1 MKNYHYLLV
10 VLLVGL
16 EGFSQF
22 EIPKRTVNIA
32 PMSKNSSSIA
42 PTSSKIITYP
52 SIFNKKDK
60 LLQSVSLLP
69 KKQEEEKSVMEPTQL
84 ESPAKEQTERM
95 NKMMA
100 REGLSREI
108 VSSDLFLGE
117 FKIFTSNLF
126 ISCRDNGVIDGDNV
140 SIWVNGEK
148 VIPFIGLESGF
159 KKYEFILKKG
169 NNIIEIEALG
179 TGELFPNTGQF
190 TFFDG
195 HEKLVTN
202 QNWDLNSGYKAV
214 IKIQRLEGIES
225 ENK

>member
-1 MKNYHYLLV
+1 MKSFRYLLV
-10 VLLVGL
+10 VLLITL
-16 EGFSQF
+16 KGFSQF
-22 EIPKRTVNIA
+22 EIPRRTVNIA
-32 PMSKNSSSIA
+32 PVSNNSGSIA
-42 PTSSKIITYP
+42 PTSSKSITYP
-52 SIFNKKDK
+52 SIFTKKDK

-69 KKQEEEKSVMEPTQL
+69 KKQEEEKSMMEQAQF
-84 ESPAKEQTERM
+84 ESPAKEQTEKM

-108 VSSDLFLGE
+108 VDSDLFLGE
-117 FKIFTSNLF
+117 FKIFTANLF
-126 ISCRDNGVIDGDNV
+126 IACRDNGVIDGDNV

-148 VIPFIGLESGF
+148 VIPYIGLEAGF

-169 NNIIEIEALG
+169 LNIIEIEALG

-195 HEKLVTN
+195 HDILVTN
-202 QNWDLNSGYKAV
+202 QNWDLNSGYKAI

-225 ENK
+225 EKK